1 MTQPVKTGF
10 HTKRR
15 PKSAPPPLGLTRAE
29 WRITVAICHGCDSRT
44 DLAERFK
51 LSRRTVDTHTRH
63 IGEKLRTN
71 NRVSVVLRV
80 LADDAARRLCWPELK
95 IEEVGE

>member
-1 MTQPVKTGF
+1 MTTPIKTGY
-10 HTKRR
+10 HIRRR
-15 PKSAPPPLGLTRAE
+15 PKRTPAPLGLTRAE

-71 NRVSVVLRV
+71 NRVGVVLAV
-80 LADDAARRLCWPELK
+80 LGDKDARRVCWPELR
-95 IEEVGE
+95 IEEVTP